1 MFKADLH
8 MHTTYSDGIST
19 PKEMVDEAIK
29 KRLKCICITDHDETK
44 GATEAMRYAYDKD
57 ILVISG
63 IELISTSG
71 DILGINVKK
80 IIPSGLSAKETVK
93 QIRKAGGVA
102 VIPHPFN
109 RMLNGFWGGEKGLNA
124 LMPDGVEA
132 FNATVLFGSS
142 NKRAFAFS
150 KKFDLPFTAGSDAH
164 RKEFV
169 GRGYVKIPTKILT
182 EKDVVDAILSKQI
195 EPCGEQLTPF
205 EILKNGSH
213 ANVKDI
219 INYLFLRKKNKKNY
233 KKIIA

>member
-1 MFKADLH
+1 MLKADLH

-29 KRLKCICITDHDETK
+29 KGLKCICITDHDQTE
-44 GATEAMRYAYDKD
+44 GATEAMKYAYDKD

-102 VIPHPFN
+102 VVPHPFN

-132 FNATVLFGSS
+132 FNATVLFGAS

-169 GRGYVKIPTKILT
+169 GRGYIEIPKNILT
-182 EKDVVDAILSKQI
+182 EKDVIDAILSKQI
-195 EPCGEQLTPF
+195 KPCGDQLTPL

-213 ANVKDI
+213 ADVRDI
-219 INYLFLRKKNKKNY
+219 LRYLFLRKKNKKNY
-233 KKIIA
+233 KRITV